1 MALIKDSHRFLWSYT
16 IIIHILPHTQGWS
29 SPSTCRATTQ
39 PRRSTGESFSLISLF
54 TLWIRSLPLQLMNN
68 AKYCECW
75 NWDVMIC
82 WNIDSAIHSLFN
94 LYLNII
100 DDVSK
105 QTSTSTLLSTSTSTS
120 IFPTTASFNL
130 YLNIN
135 TYCQHQHQTGNQH
148 VIITI
153 NIKINNQHDQG
164 RAGWGQ
170 CSTPGKQAGHLHE
183 QGGTHASTGEDDG
196 HGGDGDLYIM
206 MKCLFVCHEKW

>member
-1 MALIKDSHRFLWSYT
+1 MPNIVNRMWWFVD
-16 IIIHILPHTQGWS
+16 ILTAPFT
-29 SPSTCRATTQ
+29 TC
-39 PRRSTGESFSLISLF
+39 
-54 TLWIRSLPLQLMNN
+54 
-68 AKYCECW
+68 
-75 NWDVMIC
+75 
-82 WNIDSAIHSLFN
+82 FN

-153 NIKINNQHDQG
+153 NIKINNQHHQG

-183 QGGTHASTGEDDG
+183 QGGTHASTGQNDG
-196 HGGDGDLYIM
+196 HRGDGDGDGDLYRVSKKNWVLPNWAFADLPRIS
-206 MKCLFVCHEKW
+206 